1 MRETRYTMHK
11 PRSTRE
17 APERTC
23 IITRE
28 AQPKQGLLRFVVSP
42 DGTLVLDLA
51 GKLPGRGIYVT
62 ASRLLLA
69 EAIAKKAFSR
79 AAKEQVTIPE
89 GFLEFVGY
97 QLRQKCQEALSL
109 ARKAGQA
116 ISGFDKIEEALA
128 KGTVVALLHASDAG
142 EDGVKKLQK
151 EGLESFQFF
160 PRGVL
165 SRVVGRENAV
175 HVALLVGPAA
185 AFFIENARRF
195 ALFLE

>member
-1 MRETRYTMHK
+1 MHV
-11 PRSTRE
+11 PRSTRST
-17 APERTC
+17 PERSC

-28 AQPKQGLLRFVVSP
+28 AQPKEGLLRFVVSP
-42 DGTLVLDLA
+42 DGVLVLDVA
-51 GKLPGRGIYVT
+51 GKLPGRGLYVT
-62 ASRLLLA
+62 ATRLLLA
-69 EAIAKKAFSR
+69 EAIAKKAFAR
-79 AAKEQVTIPE
+79 AAKQPVTIPD

-97 QLRQKCQEALSL
+97 QLRQRLLDALSM

-128 KGTVVALLHASDAG
+128 KGKVIGLLHASDAG
-142 EDGVKKLQK
+142 DDGVKKLQK
-151 EGLESFQFF
+151 DGLESFRFF

-165 SRVVGRENAV
+165 SRVMGKENAV
-175 HVALLVGPAA
+175 HVALLEGSAA